1 MTGSWLTLSAAASR
15 ISDITGKP
23 VSLDDV
29 HRLADADQLKVSWL
43 HDHYG
48 VLKSS
53 LTAYLS
59 TLRVSELAAHGG
71 DDLAEN
77 ASGPKSPAWTPWS
90 SADDPEARD
99 EQADYDDTPN
109 EEGDDN

>member
-1 MTGSWLTLSAAASR
+1 MTGEWVQLSAAASR
-15 ISDITGKP
+15 IADVTGERVSVEDI
-23 VSLDDV
+23 
-29 HRLADADQLKVSWL
+29 HRLADADRLSVSWL

-53 LTAYLS
+53 LVAYLS

-77 ASGPKSPAWTPWS
+77 VSGPSVRGGGELPLDIEDEFQRGK
-90 SADDPEARD
+90 DDA
-99 EQADYDDTPN
+99 
-109 EEGDDN
+109 